1 MAKKRCNSSPQP
13 RACKAMFRKMQEKGI
28 YDKSK
33 LGLKD
38 TPKKT
43 KSKKGLSGTDN
54 LNGVASGV
62 LIGAGVGL
70 VFLGVGAYFGYRYLK
85 NKEIDGIILDQ
96 EKANNARL
104 IEADKTKAKENLKKL
119 NYLQLRNL
127 RKAMR
132 ELQEGKI
139 TADKLTDKQKKYFEI
154 AQIPLSV

>member
-1 MAKKRCNSSPQP
+1 MAKSCKSKPQP
-13 RACKAMFRKMQEKGI
+13 RACKAMFKKMQEKGV

-33 LGLKD
+33 AGLKG

-43 KSKKGLSGTDN
+43 KAKKGLSGTEN

-85 NKEIDGIILDQ
+85 NKEIDGIISDQ

-104 IEADKTKAKENLKKL
+104 VEADKTKAKENLKKL

-127 RKAMR
+127 RKTLKEM
-132 ELQEGKI
+132 QEGKI
-139 TADKLTDKQKKYFEI
+139 TAERLTDKQKKYFET